1 MYQKDGRSCT
11 QLKIICQK
19 TDLLNGVNTVLKA
32 VPTRTTLPILECILL
47 DATNDSF
54 KLISNDLELGIEST
68 VNAEIIKKGQIALD
82 AKMFSEIVKKLP
94 SSIVEISVDENMKT
108 TIICEKSK
116 FNISGQSGDEFLKLP
131 KIEKDNYIKLSQLC
145 FKEMIHQTIFSIAI
159 EEVRPVLTGELIE
172 INDNHFNIVSV
183 DGHRVSIRYSKLEN
197 NKNNINV
204 VVPGK
209 TLNEISK
216 ILSSEE
222 EKEVYIYFTDK
233 HILFELND
241 SIVVSRLLEG
251 EFPKYEQIFSK
262 DYETKVTINRREFF
276 NSIER
281 AALISKDGK
290 KTPIKININDSN
302 LIITSNT
309 ELGTS
314 YEEVNI
320 IKEGKNL
327 DIAFNPRFL
336 IEALR
341 VIEDEEINIQ
351 FTNPLS
357 PCIIKQTDGNDYK
370 YLILPIRIS
379 S

>member
-1 MYQKDGRSCT
+1 M
-11 QLKIICQK
+11 KIICQK
-19 TDLLNGVNTVLKA
+19 ADLLNGVNTVLKA

-47 DATNDSF
+47 DATTESF

-94 SSIVEISVDENMKT
+94 SSNVEISVDENFKT

-116 FNISGQSGDEFLKLP
+116 FNISGQSGEEFLKLP
-131 KIEKDNYIKLSQLC
+131 KIEKDNYIKLSQPC

-197 NKNNINV
+197 NTNNINV

-222 EKEVYIYFTDK
+222 DKEVYIYFTDK
-233 HILFELND
+233 HILFELNE

-262 DYETKVTINRREFF
+262 DYETKVTINRKEFF

-290 KTPIKININDSN
+290 KTPIKINITDTN

-309 ELGTS
+309 DLGTS

-320 IKEGKNL
+320 IKEGKSL

-341 VIEDEEINIQ
+341 VIEDEEISIQ

-357 PCIIKQTDGNDYK
+357 PCIINQIDGNDYK